1 MKGLHSAVHFS
12 DTILRRC
19 CSIPKYNSGYHS
31 TRCTVL
37 DNIFVSLPFP
47 SCLQIPLLI
56 RDRVKTKARSPCL
69 QTNRGH
75 LAEYSAFMLILKF
88 SYMIH
93 FPQIKKLNKNK
104 CTNKKILC
112 VFWANEGALV
122 FTRYWNTLHLLFDIR
137 MTLNVLLRVHFQHF
151 PREAYAH

>member
-93 FPQIKKLNKNK
+93 FPQIKKLINKNK
-104 CTNKKILC
+104 CTKKKILC
-112 VFWANEGALV
+112 AFWA
-122 FTRYWNTLHLLFDIR
+122 RYWNTLHLLFDIR
-137 MTLNVLLRVHFQHF
+137 MTLHFF
-151 PREAYAH
+151 TACSFSTLPSWGLCTLDKSM